1 MTVRF
6 RHLSVQQ
13 KLLGSLVLLSAATV
27 LIGAVAWVALDRS
40 EKRLSALHSATVQDV
55 GDALA
60 ISRLVSQLSSTAPFL
75 LTLQSS
81 YLIEKE
87 AAAVLETARRIEEQV
102 GALSSSHPRLA
113 VQFDMPL
120 GALRIAVADLVAATQ
135 QQSVI
140 RDAKLRL
147 DRELLLLDSAI
158 LPGQDT
164 SALANPQQQFAVRQL
179 IDLLAAARR
188 TDNLFHLG
196 ELDREYH
203 AVRRQVSQTMPGQLS
218 KLTGDGE
225 GPARI
230 FELRRMEFAFL
241 ARARNA
247 LARIR
252 EQTENINQLSATVI
266 AQADVKLYAVR
277 LDTRSSIDYAKVVI
291 LIVGT
296 ISAVVTILAA
306 LFVVRYV
313 AANLRAISE
322 AMVRLALGDRGS
334 RLARTRQP
342 DDEIGKLFHAFR
354 MFRATVL
361 RLDRLNRQLRR
372 KNLLFETVVAG
383 MSDGV
388 AIIAPQGTIA
398 AVSPNLPKVLRIG
411 AGAVAVNRTLSGVFE
426 ASPFARANI
435 RHDTAPENH
444 ELRSA
449 DGGVI
454 ECRVAPLPDGGVVWL
469 FSDVTERRRVEAR
482 LNEIRRIE
490 SLGKIAGEVAHD
502 FGNILSTLSGNLHL
516 LETATADAAAKLRQR
531 MGATVELGAT
541 LVQRLLAFARKQ
553 HLEPEVIDL
562 NLLVSGMGDLV
573 EIALNGEVD
582 LVIAP
587 HGQPLLAKMDPGQ
600 LESAI
605 LNLCI
610 NARQAMDERGRIE
623 IALRTRGDQAAEIEI
638 TDTGCGMSPEIR
650 RQCLEPFFTARRDGQ
665 GTGLGL
671 SMVYGFIRQ
680 SGGDLSIQ
688 SEPGRGT
695 TVTLVIPLA
704 AAAEEASVST
714 SSSRRCLLVDDDP
727 VALANGE
734 GILRG
739 AGFEVVTA
747 NSLST
752 AVSLL
757 QTFSPSDL
765 LVTDLHLEDLPR
777 GWELARIWLE
787 TSPEAHALVV
797 SGRFPQTNPLAERYA
812 ERLACIE
819 KPLTASKL
827 ATLGL

>member
-1 MTVRF
+1 M
-6 RHLSVQQ
+6 
-13 KLLGSLVLLSAATV
+13 
-27 LIGAVAWVALDRS
+27 
-40 EKRLSALHSATVQDV
+40 
-55 GDALA
+55 
-60 ISRLVSQLSSTAPFL
+60 

-87 AAAVLETARRIEEQV
+87 AAAVLETAGRIEEQV
-102 GALSSSHPRLA
+102 GTLSSSHPRLA

-120 GALRIAVADLVAATQ
+120 GALRTAVADLVAATER
-135 QQSVI
+135 QSVI

-164 SALANPQQQFAVRQL
+164 SALANPRQQFAVRQL

-203 AVRRQVSQTMPGQLS
+203 AVRRLVSVTMPGQLS
-218 KLTGDGE
+218 ALTSDGE

-241 ARARNA
+241 AKARNA
-247 LARIR
+247 LSRIR

-291 LIVGT
+291 LAVGA
-296 ISAVVTILAA
+296 ISAGVTIAAA

-322 AMVRLALGDRGS
+322 AMVRLALGDRSS

-361 RLDRLNRQLRR
+361 RLDRSNRQLRR

-388 AIIAPQGTIA
+388 AITTPQGTIA
-398 AVSPNLPKVLRIG
+398 AVSPNLPKVLRIE

-426 ASPFARANI
+426 ASPFTSTGI
-435 RHDTAPENH
+435 RHDAAPENH
-444 ELRSA
+444 ELKSA

-454 ECRVAPLPDGGVVWL
+454 ECRLASLPDGGVVWL

-516 LETATADAAAKLRQR
+516 IETARPDAAAKLCQR
-531 MGATVELGAT
+531 MGASVELGAT

-553 HLEPEVIDL
+553 HLEPEIIDL

-582 LVIAP
+582 LVISP

-605 LNLCI
+605 LNLCL
-610 NARQAMDERGRIE
+610 NARQAMDERGRIG
-623 IALRTRGDQAAEIEI
+623 ITLRARGDQAAEIEI
-638 TDTGCGMSPEIR
+638 TDTGCGMAPDIR

-680 SGGDLSIQ
+680 SGGDLSIE

-704 AAAEEASVST
+704 TATDGPSIGYT
-714 SSSRRCLLVDDDP
+714 DRRRCLLVDDDP
-727 VALANGE
+727 MALTNGE
-734 GILRG
+734 RMLTA
-739 AGFEVVTA
+739 AGFNVVVA
-747 NSLST
+747 NSKSSAEGQLRSLSPLH
-752 AVSLL
+752 V
-757 QTFSPSDL
+757 
-765 LVTDLHLEDLPR
+765 LVTDLHLDGLPSGWDLASK
-777 GWELARIWLE
+777 WLDSSAQAR
-787 TSPEAHALVV
+787 AVVV
-797 SGRFPQTNPLAERYA
+797 SGRFPEINPLADRYPG
-812 ERLACIE
+812 RLICVG
-819 KPLTASKL
+819 KPLTGSKL
-827 ATLGL
+827 AALNL